1 MAAEQ
6 DDKTEPATQRRRD
19 AVREKG
25 QVAKSRE
32 VTSVAVLVAAAVYF
46 YFFTGITGEAI
57 SRTTRHFFQAA
68 SVRMETQED
77 LFSLLIVA
85 VQAAGWALVPLLGF
99 VVVFS
104 IFAHVIQFG
113 LLFAPEALVPKMNRM
128 NPLEGLKR
136 LVGKQGWMDL
146 FKSLGKVALVGYV
159 GYLTLSEAWPEL
171 PKLSQTPP
179 AEVLAFL
186 LAFAT
191 KIIVRSTLVLIFLAA
206 VDYAFQRYS
215 FEQSIKMSKDEVK
228 QEYKQREGDPLV
240 KARIRQVQRDMSRRR
255 MMAAVPKADV
265 VITNPTHYAVA
276 VRYARGEM
284 EAPMVVAKGRGFIA
298 QRIREIAE
306 ENGVPLVENKP
317 LARGLYRAVQ
327 IGQAIP
333 AEFYKAVAEILAY
346 VYTLKR
352 KAA

>member
-1 MAAEQ
+1 MPADQ
-6 DDKTEPATQRRRD
+6 DDRTEPATQRRREE
-19 AVREKG
+19 VREKG

-32 VTSVAVLVAAAVYF
+32 VTSVAVLVAAVVYF
-46 YFFTGITGEAI
+46 HFFVGSTGSAI
-57 SRTTRHFFQAA
+57 AHTARHFFQAA
-68 SVRMETQED
+68 SVRIDSEED
-77 LFSLLIVA
+77 LLALLVA
-85 VQAAGWALVPLLGF
+85 AAQGAGWALVPLLGF
-99 VVVFS
+99 VAVFGV
-104 IFAHVIQFG
+104 FAHVIQFG
-113 LLFAPEALVPKMNRM
+113 LLFSPEVLVPKMSRM
-128 NPLEGLKR
+128 NPYEGLKR

-171 PKLSQTPP
+171 PKLSQMPP
-179 AEVLAFL
+179 AAVLAFL
-186 LAFAT
+186 LAFAL
-191 KIIVRSTLVLIFLAA
+191 KIILRSTVVLIFLAA
-206 VDYAFQRYS
+206 VDYAFQRYT
-215 FEQSIKMSKDEVK
+215 FERSIMMSKDEVK

-240 KARIRQVQRDMSRRR
+240 KARIRQVQRDISRRR

-276 VRYARGEM
+276 VLYVRGEM
-284 EAPMVVAKGRGFIA
+284 DAPMVVAKGRGFIA

-306 ENGVPLVENKP
+306 ESGVPLVENKP
-317 LARGLYRAVQ
+317 LARGLFRAVQ

-352 KAA
+352 EAA

>member
-1 MAAEQ
+1 MAAEK
-6 DDKTEPATQRRRD
+6 DDKTEPATQRRREE
-19 AVREKG
+19 VREKG

-32 VTSVAVLVAAAVYF
+32 VASVAILAAAVVYF
-46 YFFTGITGEAI
+46 YFFTGATGESVA
-57 SRTTRHFFQAA
+57 RMTRHFFQAA
-68 SVRMETQED
+68 SVRLETPD
-77 LFSLLIVA
+77 DFLSLLIIA
-85 VQAAGWALVPLLGF
+85 VESAAWALLPLLGF
-99 VVVFS
+99 VAVFS
-104 IFAHVIQFG
+104 VLAHVVQFG
-113 LLFAPEALVPKMNRM
+113 LIFAPEALAPKMSRM

-159 GYLTLSEAWPEL
+159 GYLTVSEAWPGL

-179 AEVLAFL
+179 AEILAFL
-186 LAFAT
+186 LDFAT
-191 KIIVRSTLVLIFLAA
+191 KIIVRSTMVLLFLAA
-206 VDYAFQRYS
+206 VDYAFQRYA
-215 FEQSIKMSKDEVK
+215 FEQNIKMSKDEVK

-240 KARIRQVQRDMSRRR
+240 KARVRQVQRDMSRRR

-265 VITNPTHYAVA
+265 IITNPTHYAVA
-276 VRYARGEM
+276 VLYVRGEM

-306 ENGVPLVENKP
+306 EHGVPQIENKP

-352 KAA
+352 EAA

>member
-6 DDKTEPATQRRRD
+6 DDKTEPATPRRREE
-19 AVREKG
+19 VREKG

-32 VTSVAVLVAAAVYF
+32 VTSVAVLVAAVAYF
-46 YFFTGITGEAI
+46 YFFVGSTGDTIA
-57 SRTTRHFFQAA
+57 RATRHFFQAA

-85 VQAAGWALVPLLGF
+85 MQGTGLALLPLLGF
-99 VVVFS
+99 VMLFG

-113 LLFAPEALVPKMNRM
+113 LLFSPEALVPKMSRL
-128 NPLEGLKR
+128 NPYEGFKR

-159 GYLTLSEAWPEL
+159 GYMTVSEAWPEL
-171 PKLSQTPP
+171 PKLSQMPP
-179 AEVLAFL
+179 EAVLEFL
-186 LAFAT
+186 LAFAL
-191 KIIVRSTLVLIFLAA
+191 KIILRSTLVLIFLAA
-206 VDYAFQRYS
+206 IDYGFQRYT
-215 FEQSIKMSKDEVK
+215 FEHSIMMSKDEVK

-240 KARIRQVQRDMSRRR
+240 KARVRQVQRDISRRR
-255 MMAAVPKADV
+255 MMASVPKADV

-276 VRYARGEM
+276 VLYVRGEM
-284 EAPMVVAKGRGFIA
+284 ESPMVVAKGRGFVA
-298 QRIREIAE
+298 LRIREVAE
-306 ENGVPLVENKP
+306 DSGVPLIENKP

-327 IGQAIP
+327 IGQSIP